1 MAWSAARMEGLPVAK
16 PIYQM
21 MAAVDDVVENAIRN
35 NTLGPNS
42 PYIGW
47 TLEQFQ
53 VRRHTPHASTSRAPR
68 GPKPVK
74 PNSQLRD
81 SASHLEDPR

>member
-1 MAWSAARMEGLPVAK
+1 MEGLPVAK
-16 PIYQM
+16 PIHKM
-21 MAAVDDVVENAIRN
+21 MADVDQVVENAIRN
-35 NTLGPNS
+35 HTLGDWS
-42 PYIGW
+42 PYAGW

-53 VRRHTPHASTSRAPR
+53 AQRAKHTSTSRAPV

-74 PNSQLRD
+74 PGSQLRD